1 LAESPRPMSDTK
13 KLASPSVLNHN
24 VTSWPVGV
32 SGSWSLCCDASS
44 AQFRTH
50 YYYLKLAF
58 QQTFS
63 AFVFG
68 PIQKELGVF
77 IAIGSSVLSQRGS
90 REGTRKLELF
100 SAAIVIEARI

>member
-1 LAESPRPMSDTK
+1 MSDTK
-13 KLASPSVLNHN
+13 KLASPFVLNHN
-24 VTSWPVGV
+24 LASWPLGV

-44 AQFRTH
+44 AQFRTL

-68 PIQKELGVF
+68 PGQKEFRVF
-77 IAIGSSVLSQRGS
+77 IAIGSSVLFPEGS
-90 REGTRKLELF
+90 REVTRKLELF